1 MIEIISFILTI
12 VILVIVHEWGHYI
25 VAKKL
30 GVKILR
36 FSVGFGTPIWTK
48 KVGADE
54 TEFVLAPIP
63 LGGYVKMLD
72 EREGEVPPDQ
82 AHRAFNRQNLWVRSA
97 IVAAGPGINFVFAIL
112 AFAAMFM
119 VGVPALKPIIGTV
132 TKDSPAALAGIKSD
146 EMIISVNDDPVKS
159 WDRVIQKTATVIL
172 DGQPI
177 VWETE
182 DNRVYKQKATLKLM
196 LTADD
201 LTQGDL
207 LGKIGVQRGSPKIPP
222 VLAEITPRSPAAQGG
237 LKVDDTILAINDVP
251 VKIWEDVGKL
261 INENKENILNIK
273 ILRGL
278 QTLEVK
284 VTPEYSEQSKRY
296 IIGIKPA
303 QPAKHIERYVEV
315 EQYDIVT
322 ALQKGVE
329 KTWEITLLT
338 FKVLAKI
345 ITLEMSPTKN
355 LGGPVTM
362 AQQAGAAFNQGG
374 LIFLYFLGFVSAN
387 LAIFNLL
394 PVPILDG
401 GHLLTYALEAIKG
414 SPLSETTLDIMQKAG
429 LSVIALLFSFAILG
443 DMTRLFG

>member
-1 MIEIISFILTI
+1 MLELFSFLLTI
-12 VILVIVHEWGHYI
+12 IILVIVHEWGHYI

-36 FSVGFGTPIWTK
+36 FSVGFGTPMWTK

-72 EREGEVPPDQ
+72 EREGEVPLDQ

-97 IVAAGPGINFVFAIL
+97 VVFAGPGINFVFAIL

-119 VGVPALKPIIGTV
+119 VGVPALKPMIGNV
-132 TKDSPAALAGIKSD
+132 IKESPAALATIKPD
-146 EMIISVNDDPVKS
+146 DLIISVNDEPVKS
-159 WDRVIQKTATVIL
+159 WDRVVQKTATVIL

-177 VWETE
+177 VWEIE
-182 DNRVYKQKATLKLM
+182 DNRAYKRKVTLNLM
-196 LTADD
+196 MTADD

-207 LGKIGVQRGSPKIPP
+207 LEKIGVERGSPKIPP
-222 VLAEITPRSPAAQGG
+222 ILSEITPQSPAAQAG
-237 LKVDDTILAINDVP
+237 LRPQDTIIAVNDSP
-251 VKIWEDVGKL
+251 ITMWEEIVKLVSK
-261 INENKENILNIK
+261 NKDQPLNIK
-273 ILRGL
+273 ILRSSQIL
-278 QTLEVK
+278 NFTL
-284 VTPEYSEQSKRY
+284 TPKYDEQLKQY
-296 IIGIKPA
+296 IIGVKVAYIGL
-303 QPAKHIERYVEV
+303 
-315 EQYDIVT
+315 EQYGIVT
-322 ALQKGVE
+322 AFEKGIE
-329 KTWEITLLT
+329 KTWEITALT
-338 FKVLAKI
+338 IKVLAKLL
-345 ITLEMSPTKN
+345 TLEMSPTKN

-362 AQQAGAAFNQGG
+362 AKQAGAAFNQGG
-374 LIFLYFLGFVSAN
+374 MIFLYFLGFVSAN

-414 SPLSETTLDIMQKAG
+414 SPLSETTLDVMQKVG
-429 LSVIALLFSFAILG
+429 LSLIGLLFTFAILG

>member
-48 KVGADE
+48 KLGADE

-72 EREGEVPPDQ
+72 EREGEVSPDQ
-82 AHRAFNRQNLWVRSA
+82 LHRAFNRQSLWVRSA
-97 IVAAGPGINFVFAIL
+97 VVFAGPGINFVFAIL

-119 VGVPALKPIIGTV
+119 VGVPALKPTIGNV
-132 TKDSPAALAGIKSD
+132 IKESPAALATIKPD
-146 EMIISVNDDPVKS
+146 DLIISVNDDPVKS
-159 WDRVIQKTATVIL
+159 WDRVVQKTATVIL

-177 VWETE
+177 VWEVE
-182 DNRVYKQKATLKLM
+182 DNRAYKRKVTLNLM
-196 LTADD
+196 MTADD

-207 LGKIGVQRGSPKIPP
+207 LEKIGVQRGSPKIPP
-222 VLAEITPRSPAAQGG
+222 ILAEITPRSPAAQAG
-237 LKVDDTILAINDVP
+237 LKVDDTIIAVNNSP
-251 VKIWEDVGKL
+251 VTVWEEVGKF
-261 INENKENILNIK
+261 INENKDKPLNVK
-273 ILRGL
+273 VLRGK
-278 QTLEVK
+278 QTLDFK

-296 IIGIKPA
+296 LIGIKPA
-303 QPAKHIERYVEV
+303 QASKHIERYVET

-414 SPLSETTLDIMQKAG
+414 SPLSETTLDIMQKVG
-429 LSVIALLFSFAILG
+429 LSLIGLLFSFAILG
-443 DMTRLFG
+443 DMTRLLG

>member
-1 MIEIISFILTI
+1 MLELFSFLLTI
-12 VILVIVHEWGHYI
+12 IILVIVHEWGHYI

-82 AHRAFNRQNLWVRSA
+82 VHRAFNRQNLWVRSA
-97 IVAAGPGINFVFAIL
+97 VVFAGPAINFVFAVL
-112 AFAAMFM
+112 AFGVMFM
-119 VGVPALKPIIGTV
+119 VGVPALKPIIGNV
-132 TKDSPAALAGIKSD
+132 TKDSPAALATLKSD
-146 EMIISVNDDPVKS
+146 EMIISVNEEPVKS
-159 WDRVIQKTATVIL
+159 WDQVIQKTATVIL

-177 VWETE
+177 IWEVA
-182 DNRVYKQKATLKLM
+182 DNREYKRKVTLNLM
-196 LTADD
+196 LEADD

-207 LGKIGVQRGSPKIPP
+207 LEKVGIQRGTPKIPP
-222 VLAEITPRSPAAQGG
+222 ILSEITPQSPAFKANLRAQ
-237 LKVDDTILAINDVP
+237 DTILAINDTP
-251 VKIWEDVGKL
+251 VKVWEDVGKL
-261 INENKENILNIK
+261 INNNKENPLKIK
-273 ILRGL
+273 ILRNS
-278 QTLEVK
+278 QTLEFEI
-284 VTPEYSEQSKRY
+284 TPEYNEQSKRY
-296 IIGIKPA
+296 VIGIKPA
-303 QPAKHIERYVEV
+303 HDPKLLERYMDV
-315 EQYDIVT
+315 EQYGIVA
-322 ALQKGVE
+322 ALQKGAE
-329 KTWEITLLT
+329 KTWEITVLT
-338 FKVLAKI
+338 LKVLAKI
-345 ITLEMSPTKN
+345 LTLEMSPTKN

-374 LIFLYFLGFVSAN
+374 MIFLYFLGFVSTS

-414 SPLSETTLDIMQKAG
+414 SPLSETTLDIMQKVG
-429 LSVIALLFSFAILG
+429 LSLIGLLFAFAILG

>member
-48 KVGADE
+48 KLGADE

-97 IVAAGPGINFVFAIL
+97 IVFAGPGINFVFAIL
-112 AFAAMFM
+112 AFGAMFM
-119 VGVPALKPIIGTV
+119 VGMPALKPIIGNV
-132 TKDSPAALAGIKSD
+132 TKDSPAALASIKSD
-146 EMIISVNDDPVKS
+146 ETIISVNEEPVKS
-159 WDRVIQKTATVIL
+159 WDQVIQKTVTVIL

-182 DNRVYKQKATLKLM
+182 DNRGYKQKVTLKLM
-196 LTADD
+196 LTADE

-207 LGKIGVQRGSPKIPP
+207 LEKVGVHRGSPKIPP
-222 VLAEITPRSPAAQGG
+222 ILAEITPQSPAFKADLRAQ
-237 LKVDDTILAINDVP
+237 DTILAINSTP

-261 INENKENILNIK
+261 INENKEKPLNIK
-273 ILRGL
+273 VLRGS
-278 QTLEVK
+278 QTVEFK
-284 VTPEYSEQSKRY
+284 ITPEYSEQSKRY
-296 IIGIKPA
+296 VIGIKPA
-303 QPAKHIERYVEV
+303 HDPKLFERYMET
-315 EQYDIVT
+315 EQYGIVA
-322 ALQKGVE
+322 ALQKGAE
-329 KTWEITLLT
+329 KTWEITVLT
-338 FKVLAKI
+338 LKVLAKLL
-345 ITLEMSPTKN
+345 TLEMSPTKN

-443 DMTRLFG
+443 DVTRLFG

>member
-1 MIEIISFILTI
+1 MLELFSFLLTI

-48 KVGADE
+48 KLGADE

-82 AHRAFNRQNLWVRSA
+82 VHRAFNRQNLWVRSA

-119 VGVPALKPIIGTV
+119 VGVPALKPMIGNV
-132 TKDSPAALAGIKSD
+132 IKESPAALAAVKPD
-146 EMIISVNDDPVKS
+146 EMIISVNDEPVKS

-177 VWETE
+177 VWEIE
-182 DNRVYKQKATLKLM
+182 DNRAYKRKVTLNLM
-196 LTADD
+196 MTADD

-207 LGKIGVQRGSPKIPP
+207 LEKIGVQRGSPKIPP
-222 VLAEITPRSPAAQGG
+222 ILAEITPQSPAAQAD
-237 LKVDDTILAINDVP
+237 LRPQDTIIAVNDSAVN
-251 VKIWEDVGKL
+251 VWEDVGKL
-261 INENKENILNIK
+261 INENKDKPLNIK
-273 ILRGL
+273 VLRGK
-278 QTLEVK
+278 QTLEFNL
-284 VTPEYSEQSKRY
+284 TPEYNEQSKRY

-303 QPAKHIERYVEV
+303 HDPKLIERYLET
-315 EQYDIVT
+315 EQYGIVA
-322 ALQKGVE
+322 ALQKGAE
-329 KTWEITLLT
+329 KTWEITALT
-338 FKVLAKI
+338 IKVLAKLL
-345 ITLEMSPTKN
+345 TLEMSPTKS

-362 AQQAGAAFNQGG
+362 AQQAGAAFNSGG

-414 SPLSETTLDIMQKAG
+414 SPLSETTLDIMQKVG
-429 LSVIALLFSFAILG
+429 LSLIGLLFAFAILG